1 MSYTKSKIS
10 LFKSVRLFSQ
20 AILGFIDTDNYD
32 TYKVKKFSNLLKL
45 EYENYIP
52 VLVLPQILTP

>member
-32 TYKVKKFSNLLKL
+32 TYKVKKL
-45 EYENYIP
+45 
-52 VLVLPQILTP
+52 